1 MNIEDLLAYIEDY
14 EGQYKKLILEAY
26 KYAKVH
32 HGDTKRKSGE
42 PYLIHPVAVACILA
56 KMHADA
62 DTIAAGLLHDT
73 LEDCPEVTYEELE
86 TKFNKTIADLVE
98 GVTKI
103 RKTDVKDPNEREQ
116 INKRKI
122 VESLTK
128 DVRIFIIKLAD
139 RLHNMSTLEYQT
151 PEKQIIKSRET
162 MNLYVPFAT
171 LIGSYTVKLQLEDM
185 CFKYLNPEEYGKIA
199 GYDKKVGNKTVHVKG
214 TRELMDEDIRDEL
227 DIIIADIE
235 GVLIENGIK
244 AKIIKQDKNVYGLYK
259 RLRRYGDL
267 KSVHDAVTLKII
279 VDAQQGL
286 NDVDICYKTM
296 DILKRKYKT
305 IPGRDKDFISAPKSN
320 MYRGLHETIKMK
332 NGYEIQ
338 FQVKSPQMYEINA
351 FGITALWNIYK
362 TNLNI
367 NSAYEM
373 QNRVQQLQFFKTLK
387 EIVESDLP
395 TNEFTEVIDTDLAA
409 EETIEVYSLDKNC
422 YIKLPKGSTAVDL
435 AYKIGKDVGNYLV
448 SCKQDRVSVPIDMPL
463 HDRAVIELFSDRNLV
478 DTSRDLSNA
487 CITKMAKRKIK
498 DFRKNNI

>member
-14 EGQYKKLILEAY
+14 EGQYRKLILEAY
-26 KYAKVH
+26 KFAKEKHAGV
-32 HGDTKRKSGE
+32 TRKSGE

-73 LEDCPEVTYEELE
+73 IEDCKGVTWK
-86 TKFNKTIADLVE
+86 TIADKFNPTIADLVE

-103 RKTDVKDPNEREQ
+103 RKTESKDPHENEQ
-116 INKRKI
+116 ANKRKI

-139 RLHNMSTLEYQT
+139 RLHNMSTLEYQK
-151 PEKQIIKSRET
+151 PEKQIIKARET

-185 CFKYLNPEEYGKIA
+185 SFKYLNPEQYAQVKEIR
-199 GYDKKVGNKTVHVKG
+199 DK
-214 TRELMDEDIRDEL
+214 MDVEIRDEL
-227 DIIIADIE
+227 DLIISGIE
-235 GVLIENGIK
+235 EILIENGIK
-244 AKIIKQDKNVYGLYK
+244 AKIIRQDKNIYGVYK

-267 KSVHDAVTLKII
+267 KNVHDAVAIKII

-286 NDVDICYKTM
+286 NETDMCYKVM
-296 DILKRKYKT
+296 DILKHKYKT

-320 MYRGLHETIKMK
+320 MYMGLHETIKMD

-351 FGITALWNIYK
+351 YGIPALWNLYK
-362 TNLNI
+362 TNLSV

-395 TNEFTEVIDTDLAA
+395 TSEFSEVIDTDLAS
-409 EETIEVYSLDKNC
+409 EETIEVYSFDKKC

-463 HDRAVIELFSDRNLV
+463 HDRAVIELFSDKNMV

-498 DFRKNNI
+498 EFRKNNS

>member
-26 KYAKVH
+26 KFAKEKHAGV
-32 HGDTKRKSGE
+32 TRKSGE

-56 KMHADA
+56 RMHADA

-73 LEDCPEVTYEELE
+73 IEDCKGVTWK
-86 TKFNKTIADLVE
+86 TIADKFNPTIADLVE

-103 RKTDVKDPNEREQ
+103 RKTESKDPHENEQ
-116 INKRKI
+116 ANKRKI

-139 RLHNMSTLEYQT
+139 RLHNMSTLEYQK
-151 PEKQIIKSRET
+151 PEKQIIKARET

-185 CFKYLNPEEYGKIA
+185 SFKYLNPEQYAQVKEIR
-199 GYDKKVGNKTVHVKG
+199 DK
-214 TRELMDEDIRDEL
+214 MDVEIRDEL
-227 DIIIADIE
+227 DLIISGIEETLIA
-235 GVLIENGIK
+235 NGIK
-244 AKIIKQDKNVYGLYK
+244 AKIIRQDKNIYGIYK

-267 KSVHDAVTLKII
+267 QNVHDAVAIKII

-286 NDVDICYKTM
+286 NENDMCYKVM
-296 DILKRKYKT
+296 DILKHKYKT

-320 MYRGLHETIKMK
+320 MYMGLHETIKMD

-351 FGITALWNIYK
+351 YGIPALWNLYK
-362 TNLNI
+362 TNLSV

-395 TNEFTEVIDTDLAA
+395 TSEFSEVIDTDLAS
-409 EETIEVYSLDKNC
+409 EETIEVYSFDKKC

-463 HDRAVIELFSDRNLV
+463 HDRAVIELFSDRNMV

-498 DFRKNNI
+498 EFKKNNI

>member
-1 MNIEDLLAYIEDY
+1 MNIEDLLQYIEDY
-14 EGQYKKLILEAY
+14 EFQYKRLILDAY
-26 KYAKVH
+26 DYAKLH

-73 LEDCPEVTYEELE
+73 LEDCPEVTYQDIA
-86 TKFNKTIADLVE
+86 TKFNPTIATLVE

-103 RKTDVKDPNEREQ
+103 RKTESKDPHENEQ
-116 INKRKI
+116 ANKRKI

-151 PEKQIIKSRET
+151 PKKQLIKARET

-171 LIGSYTVKLQLEDM
+171 LIGAYTAKLQLEDM
-185 CFKYLNPEEYGKIA
+185 SFQYLNPDQFNRVKEIRNNM
-199 GYDKKVGNKTVHVKG
+199 DK
-214 TRELMDEDIRDEL
+214 EIRDEL
-227 DIIIADIE
+227 DLVISNIE
-235 GVLIENGIK
+235 RILIENGIK
-244 AKIIKQDKNVYGLYK
+244 AKVIRQDKNVYGLYK
-259 RLRRYGDL
+259 RLRRYGEL
-267 KSVHDAVTLKII
+267 KDVHDAVAIKII

-286 NDVDICYKTM
+286 NDVDICYRTM
-296 DILKRKYKT
+296 DILKHKYKT
-305 IPGRDKDFISAPKSN
+305 IKGRDKDFISAPKSN
-320 MYRGLHETIKMK
+320 MYRGLHETIKLK
-332 NGYEIQ
+332 NGYEVQ
-338 FQVKSPQMYEINA
+338 LQVKSPQMYEINA
-351 FGITALWNIYK
+351 YGIPALWNLNK
-362 TNLNI
+362 TNLSI

-395 TNEFTEVIDTDLAA
+395 NSEFSEVIDTDLAA
-409 EETIEVYSLDKNC
+409 EETIEVYSLDKNE
-422 YIKLPKGSTAVDL
+422 YIKLPKGATAVDL
-435 AYKIGKDVGNYLV
+435 AYKIGRDVGDYLV

-463 HDRAVIELFSDRNLV
+463 HDRAVIELFSDRNMV

-498 DFRKNNI
+498 EFKKNNI

>member
-14 EGQYKKLILEAY
+14 EGQYRKLILEAY
-26 KYAKVH
+26 KFAKEKH
-32 HGDTKRKSGE
+32 AGITRKSGE

-73 LEDCPEVTYEELE
+73 IEDCKGVTWK
-86 TKFNKTIADLVE
+86 TIADKFNPTIADLVE

-103 RKTDVKDPNEREQ
+103 RKTESKDPHENEQ
-116 INKRKI
+116 ANKRKI

-139 RLHNMSTLEYQT
+139 RLHNMSTLEYQK
-151 PEKQIIKSRET
+151 PEKQIIKARET

-185 CFKYLNPEEYGKIA
+185 SFKYLNPEQYAQVKEIR
-199 GYDKKVGNKTVHVKG
+199 DK
-214 TRELMDEDIRDEL
+214 MDVEIRDEL
-227 DIIIADIE
+227 DLIISGIE
-235 GVLIENGIK
+235 EILIENGIK
-244 AKIIKQDKNVYGLYK
+244 AKIIRQDKNIYGVYK

-267 KSVHDAVTLKII
+267 KNVHDAVAIKII

-286 NDVDICYKTM
+286 NETDMCYKVM
-296 DILKRKYKT
+296 DILKHKYKT

-320 MYRGLHETIKMK
+320 MYMGLHETIKMD

-351 FGITALWNIYK
+351 YGIPALWNLYK
-362 TNLNI
+362 TNLSV

-395 TNEFTEVIDTDLAA
+395 TSEFSEVIDTDLAS
-409 EETIEVYSLDKNC
+409 EETIEVYSFDKKC

-463 HDRAVIELFSDRNLV
+463 HDRAVIELFSDKNMV

-498 DFRKNNI
+498 EFRKNNS